1 MENKKKHDKWLLAK
15 ANLNNIE
22 VSISKTLIG
31 SCSSNNEFVS
41 VNNMLKKSVDWK
53 EESKKLK
60 FQQLIKVAN
69 LFIK

>member
-1 MENKKKHDKWLLAK
+1 MENKKKHDKRLLAK

-60 FQQLIKVAN
+60 FQ
-69 LFIK
+69 

>member
-1 MENKKKHDKWLLAK
+1 MEKKKKHDKRLLAK

-31 SCSSNNEFVS
+31 WCSSDNEFIS
-41 VNNMLKKSVDWK
+41 VNNMLKKSYWK

-60 FQQLIKVAN
+60 
-69 LFIK
+69 